1 MRILSIVLGAVLAL
15 ALLLWGG
22 LRVPARPFDSSGM
35 EPSEPS
41 SVSLPDGL
49 PAPVERFYREVY
61 GDEVPVIGTAVV
73 SGRGTMRV
81 AGVTLPVRLRFTHAT
96 GEAYR
101 HEIETTLYGIRLLT
115 IDETFRDG
123 AARLELPFGVSE
135 GLNVDQG
142 ANLALWAEAV
152 WMPSVWV
159 TDRQVRWEPVDEQTA
174 LLVVP
179 YGDEEERFV
188 ARFDPAT
195 GLLRLLE
202 SMRFKGED
210 DGARTLW
217 LNDVVHW
224 GELDRR
230 LLPIEMELTWF
241 DEGTPWARLT
251 TEDVRYGVGLTAEL
265 RPAIGEGAASGG

>member
-1 MRILSIVLGAVLAL
+1 MKILSIVLGALVAL
-15 ALLLWGG
+15 GLVLWGG
-22 LRVPARPFDSSGM
+22 LRVPPRPFDSSNL

-41 SVSLPDGL
+41 SLSLPDGL

-61 GDEVPVIGTAVV
+61 GDEVPVVATAVV

-81 AGVTLPVRLRFTHAT
+81 AGVTLPVRFRFTHAT

-101 HEIETTLYGIRLLT
+101 HEIETTLYGVRVLT
-115 IDETFRDG
+115 IDETFLDG

-135 GLNVDQG
+135 GPNVDQG

-159 TDRQVRWEPVDEQTA
+159 TDPQVRWEPVDEATA

-179 YGDEEERFV
+179 YGQDEERFV
-188 ARFDPAT
+188 ARFDPDT

-210 DGARTLW
+210 DEARTLW
-217 LNDVVHW
+217 LNDVVSW
-224 GELDRR
+224 GELDGRI
-230 LLPIEMELTWF
+230 LPLETELTWF
-241 DEGTPWARLT
+241 DEGDPWARLT
-251 TEDVRYGVGLTAEL
+251 TEDVRYDVELTEDL
-265 RPAIGEGAASGG
+265 QPAAGR

>member
-22 LRVPARPFDSSGM
+22 LRVPARPFDSSEM

-81 AGVTLPVRLRFTHAT
+81 AGVTLPVRFRFTHAT
-96 GEAYR
+96 GKAYR

-210 DGARTLW
+210 DEARTLW

-224 GELDRR
+224 GELDGR
-230 LLPIEMELTWF
+230 LLPIETELTWF